1 MRKFSTSLLVSCLLF
16 VGQGFAGLAQARTVT
31 DITHR
36 TVEVPDNPQRI
47 VVGESRMLYT
57 LALIQ
62 DGNPAQYVVGWPGDM
77 AQLDAQSWALYVKA
91 FPQIARIPLLG
102 QNNYTQINA
111 EQVIALKPDLVILPV
126 YAKKQTDRDQM
137 EITLTRAGIPV
148 IYVDLRVD
156 QLHNTIPSVK
166 LLGDVLNHPQKAAR
180 FIAFYQ
186 QHMDRIRERIT
197 AYQGKRTSIML
208 QLHLGRREGCCTTVS
223 HGNLADLLTFAGGD
237 NIAKGAFPGVYGDLN
252 AEKVIMANPDVYITT
267 GMAGPEG
274 KRVSNLMLGP
284 QVTQQQA
291 EQSFREVMDKQPV
304 LSTLKAVR
312 EGRAYS
318 VWHNF
323 YLSPYHMVDVEVF
336 AKAMYPQLFAD
347 VDPQQTMRDLYQQFL
362 PIPFSGT
369 YWATLP
375 ARTSR

>member
-1 MRKFSTSLLVSCLLF
+1 MRKFTQSLLVSCLLLS
-16 VGQGFAGLAQARTVT
+16 GLAQARTVT
-31 DITHR
+31 DISNR
-36 TVEVPDNPQRI
+36 TVTVPDNPQRI
-47 VVGESRMLYT
+47 VVGESRMLYA
-57 LALIQ
+57 LALVQ
-62 DGNPAQYVVGWPGDM
+62 DGNPAQHVIGWPGDM
-77 AQLDAQSWALYVKA
+77 AQLDAQSWAMYVKA
-91 FPQIARIPLLG
+91 FPEIATIPLLG
-102 QNNYTQINA
+102 QNNYTQLNA
-111 EQVIALKPDLVILPV
+111 EKVIALKPDLVILPV

-137 EITLTRAGIPV
+137 EITLTSAGIPV

-186 QHMDRIRERIT
+186 QHMDRVRERIA
-197 AYQGKRTSIML
+197 AYQGKRQTVML

-223 HGNLADLLTFAGGD
+223 HGNLADLLAFAGGD
-237 NIAKGAFPGVYGDLN
+237 NIAKGAFGSVYGDLN

-267 GMAGPEG
+267 GMAGPVG

-284 QVTQQQA
+284 QVTQQEA
-291 EQSFREVMDKQPV
+291 EQSFRQIMDKQPV

-323 YLSPYHMVDVEVF
+323 YLSPYHMVAVEVF
-336 AKAMYPQLFAD
+336 AKTLYPQLFKD
-347 VDPQQTMRDLYQQFL
+347 VDPQETMKELYTQFL
-362 PIPFSGT
+362 PVPFSGT
-369 YWATLP
+369 YWSQLP
-375 ARTSR
+375 PAK

>member
-1 MRKFSTSLLVSCLLF
+1 MRKLSQSLLVSCLL
-16 VGQGFAGLAQARTVT
+16 FAGLAQARTVT
-31 DITHR
+31 DIANR

-57 LALIQ
+57 LALVQ
-62 DGNPAQYVVGWPGDM
+62 DGDPAQHVVGWPGDM
-77 AQLDAQSWALYVKA
+77 AQLDAQSWSMYVKA
-91 FPQIARIPLLG
+91 FPQIASIPWLG
-102 QNNYTQINA
+102 QNNYTQMNV
-111 EQVIALKPDLVILPV
+111 EKVIALKPDLVILPV
-126 YAKKQTDRDQM
+126 YARKQTDRDQM
-137 EITLTRAGIPV
+137 EITLTNAGIPV

-166 LLGDVLNHPQKAAR
+166 LLGEVLNHPEKAGR

-186 QHMDRIRERIT
+186 QHMDRIRERIA
-197 AYQGKRTSIML
+197 AYQGKRTTIML

-237 NIAKGAFPGVYGDLN
+237 NIAQGAFNSVYGDLS
-252 AEKVIMANPDVYITT
+252 AEKVITDNPDVYITT

-274 KRVSNLMLGP
+274 KRVSDLMLGP
-284 QVTQQQA
+284 QVTQAQA

-336 AKAMYPQLFAD
+336 AKTMYPQLFKD
-347 VDPQQTMRDLYQQFL
+347 VDPQQTMKDLYAQFL
-362 PIPFSGT
+362 PVPFSGT

-375 ARTSR
+375 AR

>member
-1 MRKFSTSLLVSCLLF
+1 MRKFSTSLWFSCLLF
-16 VGQGFAGLAQARTVT
+16 VGQGIAGLAQARMVT

-47 VVGESRMLYT
+47 VLGESRMLYT
-57 LALIQ
+57 LALVQ
-62 DGNPAQYVVGWPGDM
+62 DGNPAQHVVGWPGDM

-91 FPQIARIPLLG
+91 FPQIADIPLLG
-102 QNNYTQINA
+102 QNNFTQINA
-111 EQVIALKPDLVILPV
+111 EKVIALKPDLVILPV
-126 YAKKQTDRDQM
+126 YAKKQADRDQM
-137 EITLTRAGIPV
+137 EIALTNAGIPV

-156 QLHNTIPSVK
+156 QLHNTIPGVK
-166 LLGDVLNHPQKAAR
+166 LLGDVLNNPQKAAR

-186 QHMDRIRERIT
+186 QHMDRIRERIA
-197 AYQGKRTSIML
+197 AYQGKRTTIML

-223 HGNLADLLTFAGGD
+223 HGNLADLLAFAGGD
-237 NIAKGAFPGVYGDLN
+237 NIAKGAFAGVYGDLN
-252 AEKVIMANPDVYITT
+252 AEKVIMADPDVYITT

-336 AKAMYPQLFAD
+336 AKTMYPQLFAD
-347 VDPQQTMRDLYQQFL
+347 VDPQQTMKDLYAQFL

-375 ARTSR
+375 AK